1 MEDKNKEQL
10 AVFSQISEVIEKDSS
25 MIIKN
30 PVLGDVVFA
39 NGTLGNLEKKNTGG
53 FGIKH
58 IIDGRYRKDGLDEKE
73 ISALLYLIKDT
84 VETVIPDDISKNRL
98 NIRKNSIFVGVSKQW
113 LGSDENWVITGF
125 AENDE
130 NNAIKKEAADAIKAV
145 NAQYGYAPE
154 FLSISRQ
161 VGAVIASIDKITQI
175 NEKSTV
181 NAKIKMPGQ
190 LIYASDEIGQVIE
203 RATGKQLVTVNPT
216 RANGKAEPP
225 RANITQ
231 NAEKS
236 TSAEQSSESKVLY
249 GKTTV
254 NVDGLEREC
263 EHGVLDGFKNA
274 VKMVD
279 RLKYEN
285 SRLKKENIEL
295 HKRLEQKSHSKNH
308 HEKEIER

>member
-1 MEDKNKEQL
+1 MEDMNKEEL
-10 AVFSQISEVIEKDSS
+10 AVFSQIAEVIEKDSS

-30 PVLGDVVFA
+30 PVLGDVIFA

-84 VETVIPDDISKNRL
+84 VETVIPDDITKNRL

-130 NNAIKKEAADAIKAV
+130 NNVIKKEAADAIKAV

-175 NEKSTV
+175 NEKSTA
-181 NAKIKMPGQ
+181 NAKTKMPEQ

-203 RATGKQLVTVNPT
+203 RTTGKQLVTANLT
-216 RANGKAEPP
+216 RVNGKTEPP
-225 RANITQ
+225 RENITQ
-231 NAEKS
+231 INEKS
-236 TSAEQSSESKVLY
+236 TQTEKNSETRLLY
-249 GKTTV
+249 EKTTV

-263 EHGVLDGFKNA
+263 EHGVLDGFRNA

-279 RLKYEN
+279 RLKEEN
-285 SRLKKENIEL
+285 IQLKKENIEL
-295 HKRLEQKSHSKNH
+295 HKKLEQKSHSKNH